1 MLTSCRPVAGI
12 ISVSNGG
19 NNVRGG
25 SSDDRS
31 DGCSM
36 GGGNNV
42 RGGSNVRDDRRTPV
56 LVGFQL
62 WDLRQ
67 TVIPLL
73 QWP

>member
-36 GGGNNV
+36 GGG
-42 RGGSNVRDDRRTPV
+42 SNVRDDRRTPV

>member
-1 MLTSCRPVAGI
+1 MLTSCCPVAGI
-12 ISVSNGG
+12 ISV

-42 RGGSNVRDDRRTPV
+42 RGRSNICDDGRTPV

>member
-42 RGGSNVRDDRRTPV
+42 RGGTPV

-62 WDLRQ
+62 WDPRQ

>member
-1 MLTSCRPVAGI
+1 MLTSCCPVAGI

-25 SSDDRS
+25 SDDRS

>member
-1 MLTSCRPVAGI
+1 MLPSCSGI
-12 ISVSNGG
+12 LGVSNGG

-25 SSDDRS
+25 SNDDRS
-31 DGCSM
+31 DGGSM

-42 RGGSNVRDDRRTPV
+42 RGGSNVRNDRRTPV
-56 LVGFQL
+56 LVRFQL

-73 QWP
+73 QRP